1 MFLFKTLQQRILW
14 RPEDTTL
21 KEHLL
26 HEQQHTFR
34 KGPSTEDAPSRAV
47 KHIEQAIHKSQLA
60 LGLFLD
66 IEGAIN
72 NFNTQ
77 AAVQAMR
84 QHQPLDDIVDWY
96 TKYLR
101 LMK

>member
-1 MFLFKTLQQRILW
+1 M
-14 RPEDTTL
+14 
-21 KEHLL
+21 
-26 HEQQHTFR
+26 
-34 KGPSTEDAPSRAV
+34 TEDAPSRAV